1 MDWFKRTQ
9 EDAEGKTSEENSTQN
24 IKTEHS
30 DNEHEKGEQ
39 NQLQNEIKTQTEHL
53 QSISKKLTD
62 VKKEYDEAVGK
73 LILVKKDLIQKNK
86 DMNSLNTLSSISQKT
101 TTSQQN
107 GKIYSE
113 KIKKEKDILE
123 DIKSQINKGKKE
135 MEEIKVRKTD
145 SLSELEQLKMEY
157 PATESRL
164 ETMFTQIKKS
174 QEELENIETKKQ
186 KIMDEINKIKNTN
199 QITNKNSSDQS
210 KESKHVVEAASAVI
224 ASMKNK
230 VNIAEKEIITIRQM
244 LGKERNE
251 HQATKKQL
259 ESLKKSDKTSHQNK
273 S

>member
-9 EDAEGKTSEENSTQN
+9 EADGGKTSKENSAQN
-24 IKTEHS
+24 IGTEHS

-39 NQLQNEIKTQTEHL
+39 NQQQNEIKTQTEYL
-53 QSISKKLTD
+53 QSISKKLAD

-73 LILVKKDLIQKNK
+73 LILVKKDLIQKKK
-86 DMNSLNTLSSISQKT
+86 DMDSLNTLYSISKKT
-101 TTSQQN
+101 ITSQQN

-113 KIKKEKDILE
+113 KIKIDKDILE

-135 MEEIKVRKTD
+135 MEEIKARKTD
-145 SLSELEQLKMEY
+145 SLSELEQIKMEH
-157 PATESRL
+157 PTTKSRL
-164 ETMFTQIKKS
+164 ETMFMQIKKS

-186 KIMDEINKIKNTN
+186 KIMDEIKKIK
-199 QITNKNSSDQS
+199 ITNKKSNDQT

-230 VNIAEKEIITIRQM
+230 VNIAEKEIKTIQQM

-259 ESLKKSDKTSHQNK
+259 ESLKKSGKTNHQNK

>member
-1 MDWFKRTQ
+1 VITLDWFKRTQ
-9 EDAEGKTSEENSTQN
+9 KEDEGKTSEENSAQN
-24 IKTEHS
+24 IRTEHS
-30 DNEHEKGEQ
+30 DNEHEKGEP

-53 QSISKKLTD
+53 QSISKKLAD

-73 LILVKKDLIQKNK
+73 LILVKKDLIQKKK
-86 DMNSLNTLSSISQKT
+86 DMDSLNTLSSISQKT

-135 MEEIKVRKTD
+135 MEEIKARKTD
-145 SLSELEQLKMEY
+145 SLSELEQIKMEY
-157 PATESRL
+157 PTTESRL
-164 ETMFTQIKKS
+164 KTMFTQIKKS

-186 KIMDEINKIKNTN
+186 KIMDEIKKTKNTN
-199 QITNKNSSDQS
+199 QITNKKSSDQS
-210 KESKHVVEAASAVI
+210 NESKHVVEAASAVI

-230 VNIAEKEIITIRQM
+230 VNIAEKEIKTIHQM
-244 LGKERNE
+244 LEKERNE

-259 ESLKKSDKTSHQNK
+259 ESLKKIRQN
-273 S
+273 

>member
-1 MDWFKRTQ
+1 MDWFKRTREKD
-9 EDAEGKTSEENSTQN
+9 EDKTSEENSAQN

-53 QSISKKLTD
+53 QSISKKLAD

-73 LILVKKDLIQKNK
+73 LILVKKDLIQKKK
-86 DMNSLNTLSSISQKT
+86 DMYSLNNISSIYQKT

-135 MEEIKVRKTD
+135 MEEIKVRMTD
-145 SLSELEQLKMEY
+145 SLSELEQIKVEHRT
-157 PATESRL
+157 TESRL
-164 ETMFTQIKKS
+164 GTMFTQIQKS
-174 QEELENIETKKQ
+174 QEKLENIETNKQ
-186 KIMDEINKIKNTN
+186 KIIDEIKIKNTN
-199 QITNKNSSDQS
+199 QITNKKSSDQS
-210 KESKHVVEAASAVI
+210 KESKHVVEAASSVI

-230 VNIAEKEIITIRQM
+230 VSIAEKEIKTIQQM
-244 LGKERNE
+244 LEKERNE

-259 ESLKKSDKTSHQNK
+259 ESLKK
-273 S
+273 